1 MSGSGSSDGRGIRDR
16 FNLREAA
23 DALFASS
30 AVVDLLI
37 VFCHEP
43 ERRFYVNELIKL
55 TGLFPRLVQLA
66 LARLDAAGLVH
77 SERQANARFYRIA
90 VEHPFFPDLRAI
102 VAKVQD
108 HRTVLRQALAELP
121 GVRVAFL
128 RPAEADATDLDV
140 VVVGDLSRA
149 AVDEALA
156 PIGRRLRREIR
167 TQVFS
172 PNDWTREARR
182 QRSFVHWLLEE
193 AREYLVGGDEDL
205 PAQGTSR

>member
-1 MSGSGSSDGRGIRDR
+1 MSGSGSSDVGGIRDG

-37 VFCHEP
+37 VFCQEP

-55 TGLFPRLVQLA
+55 TGLFPRSVQLA
-66 LARLDAAGLVH
+66 LAKLDAAGLVH

-90 VEHPFFPDLRAI
+90 VEHPFFSDLRAI

-108 HRTVLRQALAELP
+108 HRAVLRQALAELP

-128 RPAEADATDLDV
+128 RPADSGATDLDL

-149 AVDEALA
+149 AVDEALGLL
-156 PIGRRLRREIR
+156 GRRLRRDIR
-167 TQVFS
+167 AQVFS
-172 PNDWTREARR
+172 PSDWTREARR
-182 QRSFVHWLLEE
+182 EWSFVRWLLEE
-193 AREYLVGGDEDL
+193 PREYLVGG
-205 PAQGTSR
+205 

>member
-1 MSGSGSSDGRGIRDR
+1 MSGSGSSDGRGIRDG

-37 VFCHEP
+37 VFCQEP
-43 ERRFYVNELIKL
+43 ERRFYVNELIRL
-55 TGLFPRLVQLA
+55 TGLFPRSVQLA
-66 LARLDAAGLVH
+66 LAKLDAAGLVH

-90 VEHPFFPDLRAI
+90 VEYSFFPDLRAI

-108 HRTVLRQALAELP
+108 HRVALRQALAELP

-156 PIGRRLRREIR
+156 PIGRHLRRE
-167 TQVFS
+167 
-172 PNDWTREARR
+172 
-182 QRSFVHWLLEE
+182 
-193 AREYLVGGDEDL
+193 
-205 PAQGTSR
+205 